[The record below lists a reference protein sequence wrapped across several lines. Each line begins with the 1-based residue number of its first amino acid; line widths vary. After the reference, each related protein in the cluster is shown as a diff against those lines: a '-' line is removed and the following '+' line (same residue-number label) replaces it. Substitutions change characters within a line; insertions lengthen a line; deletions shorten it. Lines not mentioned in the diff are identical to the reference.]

1 MNEEHINEEQLQK
14 KKKTLIL
21 SIICTVGI
29 MLVVGVSYAFWQKTK
44 TQENPNVIATKCFDI
59 SLSGKNAIDL
69 PESYPLSDDDGMQ
82 TLPFTFTIE
91 NICDYKTSYTVNLE
105 SLAAS
110 TLSNSSIKVAL
121 EDNYKLYSSYTTT
134 DKYFPDS
141 VESRILTSGVLAK
154 GESKTYNLRLWIDK
168 DAPSTEQ
175 NKRFES
181 KIVIN
186 SELATTKTISTLK
199 VGDYISM
206 TPTSTS
212 YTVASSVTGND
223 TDQTINPSELNL
235 WRVIKKNDNGTVDVI
250 SENVSTNEIYFKGET
265 GYLNLVG
272 TLNAIASQYGNTS
285 YVSSTRSMGFSNQTE
300 VCESIDAC
308 LADTGYETD
317 VNLVSTALGSL
328 IGNDSNGVADAYWIA
343 SRNTNENTQNGR
355 FINATGVVSDEQIT
369 GDGASYS
376 NAIKIRPILTLKS
389 NLKIASGDGA
399 SSATAY
405 TFE

>member
-1 MNEEHINEEQLQK
+1 MNEEQFQRK
-14 KKKTLIL
+14 KKMLIL
-21 SIICTVGI
+21 SIFCTIAI

-69 PESYPLSDDDGMQ
+69 PESYPLSDEDGMQ

-110 TLSNSSIKVAL
+110 TLSNTSIKVAL
-121 EDNYKLYSSYTTT
+121 EENFKLYSLYTTT
-134 DKYFPDS
+134 DKHFPDS
-141 VESRILTSGVLAK
+141 VESRILTSGVLSK

-186 SELATTKTISTLK
+186 SELASTKTVNNLK

-212 YTVASSVTGND
+212 YTIEASLTGND
-223 TDQTINPSELNL
+223 VDQTINPSELNL
-235 WRVIKKNDNGTVDVI
+235 WRVIRKNDNGTVDVV
-250 SENVSTNEIYFKGET
+250 SENVSSEEVYFKGET

-272 TLNAIASQYGNTS
+272 TLNAIASQYGNTN
-285 YVSSTRSMGFSNQTE
+285 YVSNSRYMGYSNQIE
-300 VCESIDAC
+300 VCEGTTNC
-308 LADTGYETD
+308 EVDTGYETD
-317 VNLVSTALGSL
+317 INLVSTALGSL
-328 IGNDSNGVADAYWIA
+328 IGNDSSGVASAYWIA
-343 SRNTNENTQNGR
+343 SRSGDDTSSNGR
-355 FINATGVVSDEQIT
+355 FINSTGVISDEQII
-369 GDGASYS
+369 GASS
-376 NAIKIRPILTLKS
+376 TNPNAIKIRPILTLKS
-389 NLKIASGDGA
+389 NLKIANGDGT
-399 SSATAY
+399 SSTTAY

>member
-1 MNEEHINEEQLQK
+1 MNEEHLNEEQIQK

-21 SIICTVGI
+21 SIVCTVGI
-29 MLVVGVSYAFWQKTK
+29 VLIAGISYAFWQKTK

-105 SLAAS
+105 SLAVS
-110 TLSNSSIKVAL
+110 TLSSSSIKVAL
-121 EDNYKLYSSYTTT
+121 EDNYKLYSLYTTT
-134 DKYFPDS
+134 DKHFPDS
-141 VESRILTSGVLAK
+141 VESRILTSGVLSK
-154 GESKTYNLRLWIDK
+154 GESKTYNLRIWIDK

-186 SELATTKTISTLK
+186 SELAPTKNINNLK

-212 YTVASSVTGND
+212 YTVTSSVTGND

-235 WRVIKKNDNGTVDVI
+235 WRVIKKNDNGTVDVV
-250 SENVSTNEIYFKGET
+250 SANVSSGEIIFKGEV

-272 TLNAIASQYGNTS
+272 TLNDIASQYGNTA
-285 YVSSTRSMGFSNQTE
+285 YVSGARSMGFSTQSGI
-300 VCESIDAC
+300 CEGVDTC

-328 IGNDSNGVADAYWIA
+328 VGNDPSGVASSYWIA
-343 SRNTNENTQNGR
+343 SRNSNDTAKSGR
-355 FINATGVVSDEQIT
+355 FVNTTGVVSDEQLT
-369 GDGASYS
+369 DAVTP
-376 NAIKIRPILTLKS
+376 NAIRIRPILTLKS
-389 NLKIASGDGA
+389 NLKIASGDG
-399 SSATAY
+399 SSVSTAY
-405 TFE
+405 TLE